1 MTAIIRLITAAVLVA
16 VVAACQSTSTPPPTP
31 GPSMTLLSIPVAVQ
45 TADKAVMSAAADVL
59 SARVRALGIG
69 TFSSSIGAGIVFQIP
84 VTDPSIK
91 PTLEAALKARGI
103 VEFLP
108 GGDNAPAEGDPAPAG
123 VAPIFDAGTQI
134 RSATLVDD
142 QSGGKAVSIELGPD
156 GTEALADYTTANVGK
171 AMLLVLDGVVIAA
184 PIINEPLLDGKVQ
197 LTFAPD
203 GAVPPA
209 AIAAI
214 MAAGPMPA
222 GWAAP

>member
-1 MTAIIRLITAAVLVA
+1 MTRIARLVVATVLVLA
-16 VVAACQSTSTPPPTP
+16 VAACRATSTPPPTP
-31 GPSMTLLSIPVAVQ
+31 GPSLTLLSIPVPVQ
-45 TADKAVMSAAADVL
+45 TADKVVIEAAAEVL
-59 SARVRALGIG
+59 SARVRALGIED
-69 TFSSSIGAGIVFQIP
+69 FSSTIGAGMVFQIP
-84 VTDPSIK
+84 VADPSLK
-91 PTLEAALKARGI
+91 PTIEAALNARGI
-103 VEFLP
+103 VQFLP
-108 GGDNAPAEGDPAPAG
+108 SGDDPPSEGDPAPPD
-123 VAPIFDAGTQI
+123 VAPIFDAGSQI

-156 GTEALADYTTANVGK
+156 GTKALADYTTANVGK

-184 PIINEPLLDGKVQ
+184 PVINEPLLDGKVQ

-222 GWAAP
+222 GWDAP